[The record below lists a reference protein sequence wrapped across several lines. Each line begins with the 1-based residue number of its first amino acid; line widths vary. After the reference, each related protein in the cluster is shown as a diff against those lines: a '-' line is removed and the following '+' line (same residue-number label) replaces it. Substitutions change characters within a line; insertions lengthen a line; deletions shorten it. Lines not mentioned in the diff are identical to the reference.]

1 MRWKI
6 LYRIALCDDVKHL
19 LDLVNDH
26 LYEIAEDY
34 DLDIEVSLYSCGERL
49 ICSYC
54 QGNRFDIIFMDIQM
68 QAMDGLETAER
79 IRALDKNVIIVF
91 LTGYAEYLQKGY
103 EVQAF
108 RYLMKPVTKDKI
120 KKAYLAAIS
129 QIQIKKRGSY
139 HVTSKGEDI
148 RILLDDIYYFE
159 SKNHM
164 VYIYEER
171 IVTQIRARMKDVEE
185 QLESKGFVR
194 CHKGYLVNVYR
205 IRKFGSRDIVLD
217 NGNVIP
223 VSRNYVKKSKE
234 AFLLTMG

>member
-1 MRWKI
+1 M
-6 LYRIALCDDVKHL
+6 YRIALCDDVKHL